1 MAVDRETEGG
11 DKEMVLCEHQQELA
25 CDNEEEPLNLFLQKQ
40 IRLLEQRGTDFRLRA
55 LCAIDA
61 YLGPMTRMDTR
72 NAIKEILE
80 WHLWREEDDSSIA
93 QKMVKLLASLA
104 VVGCPKYECTSSV
117 SPGMKSNSVLGQ
129 FLVDADP

>member
-1 MAVDRETEGG
+1 
-11 DKEMVLCEHQQELA
+11 
-25 CDNEEEPLNLFLQKQ
+25 
-40 IRLLEQRGTDFRLRA
+40 
-55 LCAIDA
+55 
-61 YLGPMTRMDTR
+61 MDTR

-104 VVGCPKYECTSSV
+104 VIGCSKYECTSSV

-129 FLVDADP
+129 FLVDAEP